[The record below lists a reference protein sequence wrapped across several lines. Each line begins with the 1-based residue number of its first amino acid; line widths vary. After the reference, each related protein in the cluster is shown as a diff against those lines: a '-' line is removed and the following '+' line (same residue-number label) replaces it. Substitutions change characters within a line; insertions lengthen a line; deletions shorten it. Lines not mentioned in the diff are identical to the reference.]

1 MRIGSGFG
9 FVLLLTS
16 TLCAQVGTMGSVV
29 HPAGGAGAP
38 GVTRSLGSVVN
49 PAQGGT
55 RVISGSRRGTTSRAG
70 SVYLYPVYIGSGY
83 YTPYV
88 TQDSPM
94 GAAAPMA
101 PPDSAG
107 PPPAQQ
113 PVTPVIIN
121 YNYNYPVEVPA
132 APRAGDRD
140 LVQTPVE
147 DASGPEPSHYL
158 IAFQDHTIYAATA
171 YWVDGD
177 TLHYFTAGNVHNQA
191 SLTLVDRDF
200 TERLNKEAGVEVKLP
215 PPSK

>member
-55 RVISGSRRGTTSRAG
+55 RVISPGGRRGTPSRAG
-70 SVYLYPVYIGSGY
+70 TVYLYPVYLGGGY
-83 YTPYV
+83 YTPYI

-94 GAAAPMA
+94 GAAPVGPA
-101 PPDSAG
+101 DSSV

-132 APRAGDRD
+132 APRAGD
-140 LVQTPVE
+140 VAQAP
-147 DASGPEPSHYL
+147 
-158 IAFQDHTIYAATA
+158 AARSPCT
-171 YWVDGD
+171 WPK
-177 TLHYFTAGNVHNQA
+177 N
-191 SLTLVDRDF
+191 
-200 TERLNKEAGVEVKLP
+200 
-215 PPSK
+215 

>member
-1 MRIGSGFG
+1 MRIGLGFG
-9 FVLLLTS
+9 FILLLATS
-16 TLCAQVGTMGSVV
+16 LCAQVGTMGSVV
-29 HPAGGAGAP
+29 HPAGGAGTP

-55 RVISGSRRGTTSRAG
+55 RVISTGGRRGTPSRAG
-70 SVYLYPVYIGSGY
+70 TVYLYPVYVGGGY
-83 YTPYV
+83 YTPYI

-94 GAAAPMA
+94 GAAPVAPA
-101 PPDSAG
+101 DSVL

-121 YNYNYPVEVPA
+121 YNYNYPVEVP
-132 APRAGDRD
+132 PPPHAGNM
-140 LVQTPVE
+140 VQVQAPVE
-147 DASGPEPSHYL
+147 DASAPETSHYL

-215 PPSK
+215 APSK